1 MVNKNKTKNKVHDR
15 YKVDICSQNSVIR
28 TLGIP
33 QDRPRVK
40 VIEITRRELKGVSSA
55 THAVIRALD
64 GTEHTVYAK
73 DSWLSCQ
80 LKALQL

>member
-1 MVNKNKTKNKVHDR
+1 MVNTKNAKNKVHNR
-15 YKVDICSQNSVIR
+15 YKIEILSQDSVIR
-28 TLGIP
+28 TLGVP
-33 QDRPRVK
+33 DNRPRERVL
-40 VIEITRRELKGVSSA
+40 EITRRELKSTPTA

-73 DSWLSCQ
+73 DSWLRCQ